1 MGHAHLGDVC
11 ERCADAYSSN
21 ATAAA
26 ADSLWCCQ
34 IFCFVFAVF
43 VLFLL
48 QLNCANCVC
57 AMYWDGAVLPT
68 VLMYVCIM
76 YARGDGPMTA
86 IAANGSRRPFTW
98 LLLVSLRLTSWGPQA
113 PGAGKL
119 QQHARPLLL
128 CAPPQ
133 LVT

>member
-48 QLNCANCVC
+48 QLNCANCAC
-57 AMYWDGAVLPT
+57 AMYWDGEVLPT
-68 VLMYVCIM
+68 VLMYLCM
-76 YARGDGPMTA
+76 YVLCMLTVYAHGDGPMTA
-86 IAANGSRRPFTW
+86 IAANGSTGPF
-98 LLLVSLRLTSWGPQA
+98 
-113 PGAGKL
+113 K
-119 QQHARPLLL
+119 
-128 CAPPQ
+128 
-133 LVT
+133 